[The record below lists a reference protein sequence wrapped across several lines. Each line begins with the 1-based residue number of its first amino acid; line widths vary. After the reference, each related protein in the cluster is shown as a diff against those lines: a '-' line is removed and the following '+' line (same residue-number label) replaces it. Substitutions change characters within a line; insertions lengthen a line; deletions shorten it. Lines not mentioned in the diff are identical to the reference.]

1 MNLVASGAMDTIS
14 VKSVLKSKWNYVK
27 IKRKLKIWF
36 NMETFADLS
45 NIISNAFDIQQIEDI
60 VILLL
65 GPLTGTFCYLKRC

>member
-1 MNLVASGAMDTIS
+1 
-14 VKSVLKSKWNYVK
+14 
-27 IKRKLKIWF
+27 
-36 NMETFADLS
+36 METFADLS